1 MSDEVGE
8 TVNENQKLATQEEQI
23 TKPAPK
29 VKPQREKDP
38 KKVAAGKKLAEKNR
52 QAKAALER
60 EIKREIAE
68 KEQENENSAGWL
80 PEMSFQTVLSIV
92 GIAFTAFELYQ
103 RFRQKESSVS
113 VQSTISPRAEPK
125 HSGGDRESG
134 EAAGAKLGAERSDS
148 GATAELEKAKRR
160 RAKPREAPSVQKS
173 EWCERI
179 ADQRSIIY
187 FFLTTKMS
195 EQNKLVKMVTDSAV
209 LVGLTA
215 GVGYLAKKILKENFL
230 GDPSSNVM
238 NYAKFTG
245 VLAGSMALKTY
256 LEDQKILPKSI

>member
-29 VKPQREKDP
+29 VKPQKEKDP

-60 EIKREIAE
+60 EVKREREIAE

-103 RFRQKESSVS
+103 RFRQKSSS
-113 VQSTISPRAEPK
+113 GSAQSPISSREEPK
-125 HSGGDRESG
+125 HSRALS
-134 EAAGAKLGAERSDS
+134 EASTRVAERSVAPAS
-148 GATAELEKAKRR
+148 ET
-160 RAKPREAPSVQKS
+160 PRSVVSSK
-173 EWCERI
+173 
-179 ADQRSIIY
+179 
-187 FFLTTKMS
+187 FG
-195 EQNKLVKMVTDSAV
+195 MV
-209 LVGLTA
+209 
-215 GVGYLAKKILKENFL
+215 
-230 GDPSSNVM
+230 
-238 NYAKFTG
+238 
-245 VLAGSMALKTY
+245 
-256 LEDQKILPKSI
+256 

>member
-1 MSDEVGE
+1 MSDEVSE
-8 TVNENQKLATQEEQI
+8 AAVNENQKLATQEEQI

-68 KEQENENSAGWL
+68 KEQENENFSGWL

-103 RFRQKESSVS
+103 CFHQKESSGS
-113 VQSTISPRAEPK
+113 AQSTISPRAKPK

-134 EAAGAKLGAERSDS
+134 EAPTRVEPAGE
-148 GATAELEKAKRR
+148 T
-160 RAKPREAPSVQKS
+160 PRNPVSS
-173 EWCERI
+173 
-179 ADQRSIIY
+179 
-187 FFLTTKMS
+187 
-195 EQNKLVKMVTDSAV
+195 
-209 LVGLTA
+209 
-215 GVGYLAKKILKENFL
+215 KI
-230 GDPSSNVM
+230 G
-238 NYAKFTG
+238 
-245 VLAGSMALKTY
+245 MA
-256 LEDQKILPKSI
+256 

>member
-1 MSDEVGE
+1 MSDEVSE
-8 TVNENQKLATQEEQI
+8 ATVNENQKLAAQEEQI

-29 VKPQREKDP
+29 VKPQREKDS

-60 EIKREIAE
+60 EIKREREIAE
-68 KEQENENSAGWL
+68 REQENENSAGWL

-134 EAAGAKLGAERSDS
+134 DS
-148 GATAELEKAKRR
+148 GAGESQAPTRVEPAGET
-160 RAKPREAPSVQKS
+160 PRSPVSSK
-173 EWCERI
+173 I
-179 ADQRSIIY
+179 G
-187 FFLTTKMS
+187 
-195 EQNKLVKMVTDSAV
+195 MV
-209 LVGLTA
+209 
-215 GVGYLAKKILKENFL
+215 
-230 GDPSSNVM
+230 
-238 NYAKFTG
+238 
-245 VLAGSMALKTY
+245 
-256 LEDQKILPKSI
+256 